1 MLVFK
6 RFGRK
11 GYSLFSC
18 LGREVLIST
27 LSVATLTHAS
37 AESVSVKPVTADS
50 IATKTDREMT
60 LDEVNVMGSRAP
72 MTRTQAA
79 RMVTVLERSDIQA
92 APVQSVND
100 LLKYAT
106 GVDVRQRGPIGAQT
120 DISIREATTS
130 KSQSCLTASTSA
142 TRRLATTALIFLLI
156 SVRLSAS
163 RCSRDLPDVSMAHH
177 LSWVPST
184 L

>member
-1 MLVFK
+1 MYNNNSRRKPGVIVFK

-11 GYSLFSC
+11 GYSLFTC
-18 LGREVLIST
+18 LGREVIIST

-37 AESVSVKPVTADS
+37 AESVSVRPVTADT
-50 IATKTDREMT
+50 IAIKTDREMT

-72 MTRTQAA
+72 MTRNQAA

-100 LLKYAT
+100 LLKYAA

-120 DISIREATTS
+120 DVSIRGGNYEQIAILLNGINICDPQS
-130 KSQSCLTASTSA
+130 GHNADRKS
-142 TRRLATTALIFLLI
+142 
-156 SVRLSAS
+156 V
-163 RCSRDLPDVSMAHH
+163 V
-177 LSWVPST
+177 
-184 L
+184 